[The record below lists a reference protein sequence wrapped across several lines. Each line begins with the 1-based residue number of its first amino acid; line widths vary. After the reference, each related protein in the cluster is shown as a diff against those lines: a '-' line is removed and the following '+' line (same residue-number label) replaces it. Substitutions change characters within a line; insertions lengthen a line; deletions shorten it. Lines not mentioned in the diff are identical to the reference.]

1 MNYLYKFKILLFC
14 IAPLG
19 LLAEDYTI
27 VASTLILEAGG
38 EYAEG
43 AMEAV
48 NEVIHNRSIK
58 RRITPSEVCLQ
69 PWQFSCWNSGNIEGL
84 ILKAQSHPR
93 YKKALQ
99 IAKGDRS
106 NLTDGADHYHATYVN
121 PYWAKSLQRT
131 VRIGRHI
138 FYK

>member
-1 MNYLYKFKILLFC
+1 MDKRIKILLFC

-19 LLAEDYTI
+19 LLAEDYAI

-58 RRITPSEVCLQ
+58 RSITPTEVCLQ
-69 PWQFSCWNSGNIEGL
+69 PWQFSCWNNGNTEGL
-84 ILKAQSHPR
+84 IIKAQSHPR
-93 YKKALQ
+93 YEKALK
-99 IAKGDRS
+99 IVKGERT
-106 NLTDGADHYHATYVN
+106 NLTNGADHYHADYVN
-121 PYWAKSLQRT
+121 PYWAESMTITIK
-131 VRIGRHI
+131 IGQHI